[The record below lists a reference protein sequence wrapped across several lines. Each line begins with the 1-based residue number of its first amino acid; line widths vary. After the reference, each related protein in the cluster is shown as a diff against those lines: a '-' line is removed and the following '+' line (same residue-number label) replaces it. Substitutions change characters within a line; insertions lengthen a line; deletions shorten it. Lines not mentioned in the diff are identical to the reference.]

1 MDLKNHAYLVVS
13 KMQDFEKENT
23 QVFHY
28 PRSNIFTSA
37 ILDKNN
43 NPVYNPAITGT
54 YNFYTYGSIFS
65 IDAYDHLKDI
75 QLWKDYGTGP
85 TDKTTKEMRTKVG
98 DWRLGAFI
106 QNNFDKLKSLETKM
120 GRESFSYEELQDI
133 KNKGIDNYGK

>member
-1 MDLKNHAYLVVS
+1 
-13 KMQDFEKENT
+13 MQDDGYEL
-23 QVFHY
+23 
-28 PRSNIFTSA
+28 